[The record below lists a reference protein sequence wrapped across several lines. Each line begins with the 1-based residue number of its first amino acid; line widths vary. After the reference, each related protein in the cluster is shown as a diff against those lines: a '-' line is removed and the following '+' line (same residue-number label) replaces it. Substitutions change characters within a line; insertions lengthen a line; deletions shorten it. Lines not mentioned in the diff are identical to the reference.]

1 MTLLSPVAKDERLA
15 EIAELLALALTRLRA
30 RKSREFSR
38 PNGESSLDCFGH
50 QSGHAHPETK
60 ARSR

>member
-30 RKSREFSR
+30 RKSREFSL
-38 PNGESSLDCFGH
+38 PTGESSLDYLGS

-60 ARSR
+60 AHSR